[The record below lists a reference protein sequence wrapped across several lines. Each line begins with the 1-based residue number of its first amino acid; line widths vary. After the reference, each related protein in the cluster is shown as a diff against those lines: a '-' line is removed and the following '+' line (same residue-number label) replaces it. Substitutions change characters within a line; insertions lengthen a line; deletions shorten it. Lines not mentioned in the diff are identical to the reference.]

1 MLQNKELR
9 ITIYRPGESEGRT
22 FTGGLGKFYIEVSA
36 QNPGAPS
43 KGECHVTIYGVS
55 LETIKQY
62 TYLVFKNNQ
71 FDKRNQME
79 VFANDSL
86 VYKGELVESY
96 GDFTAFPNLSLKLK
110 GVAGYAA
117 SQEITPDM
125 VITEDM
131 NLTIEQAFRTLANN
145 AGYAFFNQ
153 GITGTCPDI
162 VLRGSNL
169 TKAKQLAKTINDPKI
184 GISIADD
191 VITIFPAKGSID
203 ENIVDVNPGT
213 GMIGYPSPISGGIKF
228 STLYNPQLRLGRKV
242 NVTSIVPLMSGIW
255 IIKGMNVNLS
265 TRPGGDWR
273 EEVSCSVHEQ

>member
-22 FTGGLGKFYIEVSA
+22 FVCGLKGFFADVSL
-36 QNPGAPS
+36 QVGGAPS
-43 KGECHVTIYGVS
+43 KVVCDAVIYGVS
-55 LETIKQY
+55 LETIRQY

-79 VFANDSL
+79 VFANDTL
-86 VYKGELVESY
+86 VYKGEVVESY

-125 VITEDM
+125 VITEYM

-153 GITGTCPDI
+153 GITGVCPDI

-169 TKAKQLAKTINDPKI
+169 TKATQLAKALKI
-184 GISIADD
+184 AISIQDEI
-191 VITIFPAKGSID
+191 ITIYPLEGSVD
-203 ENIVDVNPGT
+203 ENIVEVNMGT
-213 GMIGYPSPISGGIKF
+213 GMIGFPSPISGGIKF

-265 TRPGGDWR
+265 TRPGGDWN
-273 EEVSCSVHEQ
+273 EEVSTSVYNQ